1 MSAGPSEAQ
10 FSNRRKWLSIG
21 VLSLCEVM
29 ALALWFSATAIMPS
43 LKLEFAL
50 SDDHAALLTS
60 SVAVGFVCGTLV
72 SAIFGLSDRIAP
84 RRLFMISAFVAAA
97 ANGAILLVEPTS
109 WLVIAFRFITGACM
123 AGIYPVG
130 MNMAA
135 TWAKKDTGLLVGLLV
150 GALTIGTAFPHLFN
164 AAGGVDWR
172 FTLAAT
178 SALALGSAVL
188 INFVTLGPALG
199 MRSRFEPAAMLKAWS
214 NKALRLANF
223 GYFGHMW
230 ELYAMWAWIG
240 LFLNASF
247 LTRPE
252 MADDE
257 AKLLANLASFAVIGV
272 GAAGCLLGGL
282 FADRVG
288 RTTLTMRRWR

>member
-109 WLVIAFRFITGACM
+109 
-123 AGIYPVG
+123 
-130 MNMAA
+130 
-135 TWAKKDTGLLVGLLV
+135 
-150 GALTIGTAFPHLFN
+150 
-164 AAGGVDWR
+164 
-172 FTLAAT
+172 
-178 SALALGSAVL
+178 
-188 INFVTLGPALG
+188 
-199 MRSRFEPAAMLKAWS
+199 
-214 NKALRLANF
+214 
-223 GYFGHMW
+223 
-230 ELYAMWAWIG
+230 
-240 LFLNASF
+240 
-247 LTRPE
+247 
-252 MADDE
+252 
-257 AKLLANLASFAVIGV
+257 
-272 GAAGCLLGGL
+272 
-282 FADRVG
+282 
-288 RTTLTMRRWR
+288 